1 MKKNITT
8 SEGGG
13 DGQAVSPQG
22 QAAQHQ
28 SELDCSKCE
37 ARYRCLGEGL
47 SEEQLL
53 GLRKITRTLGPFQP
67 GEAIFRVEGKFKSL
81 FVIQSGAAKIET
93 ASFEG
98 AKLVDG
104 FFFRGD
110 LVGLESIGAQQ
121 YGHDAIAL
129 ERTLVCELPFN
140 QLESLCSFVPR
151 LQRKLLIIL
160 GQKIRYTN
168 ETIVHGRYV
177 SGEKRLLFF
186 LQMLCEKK
194 IIKKNDNTGSVDL
207 PMSKGD
213 IASYLGLRPESL
225 SRVLTKLQSDGI
237 IRNHTKKI
245 EFLDIKA
252 ILQQVC
258 R

>member
-1 MKKNITT
+1 MTVEIGEDN
-8 SEGGG
+8 
-13 DGQAVSPQG
+13 QVASPQEEFSRD
-22 QAAQHQ
+22 Q
-28 SELDCSKCE
+28 SEQVCSECE
-37 ARYRCLGEGL
+37 AKRHCLGEGL
-47 SEEQLL
+47 SEEQMQ
-53 GLRKITRTLGPFQP
+53 GLRKITRTLGPFTP
-67 GEAIFRVEGKFKSL
+67 GENIFRVEDKFKSL
-81 FVIQSGAAKIET
+81 FVIQSGAVKIET

-98 AKLVDG
+98 TKLVDG

-110 LVGLESIGAQQ
+110 LVGMEAIGAQQ

-129 ERTLVCELPFN
+129 ERTLVCELPFDH
-140 QLESLCSFVPR
+140 LESLCSFVPR
-151 LQRKLLIIL
+151 LQRRLLIIL
-160 GQKIRYTN
+160 GQKIRHTN
-168 ETIVHGRYV
+168 DTIVHGRYM
-177 SGEKRLLFF
+177 SAEKRLLFF

-194 IIKKNDNTGSVDL
+194 IIEKNDNTGSVQL

-225 SRVLTKLQSDGI
+225 SRTLTKLQNDGI

-258 R
+258 G